1 MSFWSARGLD
11 GSHVRRGLKPTSP
24 ATTTRCDR
32 RRGAASGRLYR
43 ERLNELAAH
52 NDSGFDQRMF
62 DDALAR
68 IQRYSDKQL
77 AVYGLGSSEAVELR
91 RRFMEWRVN

>member
-1 MSFWSARGLD
+1 
-11 GSHVRRGLKPTSP
+11 
-24 ATTTRCDR
+24 
-32 RRGAASGRLYR
+32 
-43 ERLNELAAH
+43 
-52 NDSGFDQRMF
+52 MF